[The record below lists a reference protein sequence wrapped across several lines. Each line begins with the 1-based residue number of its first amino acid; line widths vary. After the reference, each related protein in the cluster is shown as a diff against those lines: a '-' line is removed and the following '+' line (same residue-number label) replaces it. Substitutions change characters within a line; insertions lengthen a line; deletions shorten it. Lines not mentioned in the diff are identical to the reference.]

1 MGKNRMRKFLSL
13 ATILVLFSLP
23 VLSVQT
29 QDMGKLQG
37 RVVDI
42 AGMPI
47 PKVQITIHSST
58 DSFKAISDE
67 DGYFEIQVP
76 VGSYEVSSEK
86 LPGFAATKR
95 AGVRVELRRPV
106 DLNIVPAVSTEGV
119 LCSLYVTGVPA
130 KKQKKRKRHR

>member
-1 MGKNRMRKFLSL
+1 MKRLLSL
-13 ATILVLFSLP
+13 STILVLFSLP

-29 QDMGKLQG
+29 RDAGKLKG

-47 PKVQITIHSST
+47 PKVQITIQSST

-76 VGSYEVSSEK
+76 FGSYEVSSEK

-95 AGVRVELRRPV
+95 AGVRVEPGRPV
-106 DLNIVPAVSTEGV
+106 EVKIVPAVSTEGV
-119 LCSLYVTGVPA
+119 LCSLYVTGAPA
-130 KKQKKRKRHR
+130 KKQKKRKLHR